1 MRKATMLIFDFNLL
15 ILEDNIYSDYAM
27 LSFCFFL
34 MVFKM
39 SILTKM
45 TR

>member
-1 MRKATMLIFDFNLL
+1 MRKATMLIFDFKLL
-15 ILEDNIYSDYAM
+15 ILEDKIYSDQGM

>member
-1 MRKATMLIFDFNLL
+1 MRKATMLIFYFKLL
-15 ILEDNIYSDYAM
+15 ILGGNIYSDWAM

-34 MVFKM
+34 MVLKM